1 MSPKSSSAPSPRTGG
16 CPRSRRRSWPR
27 RATPSREQ
35 ARRRSREMRGTV
47 KPLWLTEIVAV
58 WRYVQRNYFLTKR
71 YFMWELVWLTFTT
84 VNAMSITFIGA
95 GVELVGGGEGTDT
108 ERLMTFLLVGA
119 LIWSYL
125 SMIFDVLSE
134 TVQWERWEGT
144 IEYTFMSPTSRVT
157 HLLAMVLGVA
167 MLAFDLDLSEAN
179 YWAALVVIAVCSISL
194 VGFGVVAAV
203 MPLLS
208 PEKGQ
213 QVTYIVSALLLLVSG
228 VYYPVKVLPDWM
240 QTIAQYSPVTYALE
254 GSRAAL
260 QDGVGLSE
268 LWGSIWPLLVMGA
281 VFVPMGLFVFHLG
294 ESYAKRTGKLKRS
307 G

>member
-1 MSPKSSSAPSPRTGG
+1 
-16 CPRSRRRSWPR
+16 
-27 RATPSREQ
+27 
-35 ARRRSREMRGTV
+35 MRGPL
-47 KPLWLTEIVAV
+47 KPLWLTEMVAV
-58 WRYVQRNYFLTKR
+58 WGYVQRNYFLTKR
-71 YFMWELVWLTFTT
+71 YFMWEIVWLTFTT
-84 VNAMSITFIGA
+84 VNAISITFIGA
-95 GVELVGGGEGTDT
+95 GAAAQKGGEAIDVSYY
-108 ERLMTFLLVGA
+108 MTFLLIGA

-125 SMIFDVLSE
+125 SMIFDILSE

-157 HLLAMVLGVA
+157 HLLGMGVYAVVYGIARTAVVLGVA

-179 YWAALVVIAVCSISL
+179 YWAALVVLAVCSISL

-240 QTIAQYSPVTYALE
+240 QVIAQYSPVTYALE

-260 QDGVGLSE
+260 QDGVGLSQ

-294 ESYAKRTGKLKRS
+294 ESYAKRAGKLKRS

>member
-1 MSPKSSSAPSPRTGG
+1 MQNIPKPR
-16 CPRSRRRSWPR
+16 
-27 RATPSREQ
+27 
-35 ARRRSREMRGTV
+35 
-47 KPLWLTEIVAV
+47 WLIEVIAV
-58 WRYVQRNYFLTKR
+58 WGYVQRNYFLTKR

-95 GVELVGGGEGTDT
+95 GTGELQGGENLDT
-108 ERLMTFLLVGA
+108 QWFMTFLLIGA

-157 HLLAMVLGVA
+157 HLLGMGVYAVVYGILRTAVVLGVA
-167 MLAFDLDLSEAN
+167 MLAFDLDLSQAN
-179 YWAALVVIAVCSISL
+179 YWAALVVLAVCSISL

-213 QVTYIVSALLLLVSG
+213 QVTYIISALLLLVSG
-228 VYYPVKVLPDWM
+228 VYYKVSVLPEWM
-240 QTIAQYSPVTYALE
+240 QVVAQFSPVTYGLE

-260 QDGVGLSE
+260 QDGAGVAQ
-268 LWGSIWPLLVMGA
+268 LWDSIWPLLVMGV
-281 VFVPMGLFVFHLG
+281 VFVPLGLFVFHLG
-294 ESYAKRTGKLKRS
+294 ERYAKRTGKLKRS

>member
-1 MSPKSSSAPSPRTGG
+1 
-16 CPRSRRRSWPR
+16 
-27 RATPSREQ
+27 
-35 ARRRSREMRGTV
+35 MRNIV
-47 KPLWLTEIVAV
+47 KPLWLIELIAV
-58 WRYVQRNYFLTKR
+58 WGYVQRNYFLTKR

-95 GVELVGGGEGTDT
+95 GAAELKGGQNIDMQGY
-108 ERLMTFLLVGA
+108 MTFLLIGA

-125 SMIFDVLSE
+125 SMIFDILSE

-157 HLLAMVLGVA
+157 HLLGMGVYAIVYGIIRTALVLGVA
-167 MLAFDLDLSEAN
+167 MLAFDLDLSNAN
-179 YWAALVVIAVCSISL
+179 YLAALVVLAVCSISL

-228 VYYPVKVLPDWM
+228 VYYPVNVLPGWM
-240 QTIAQYSPVTYALE
+240 QSIATVSPVTYGLR

-260 QDGVGLSE
+260 QDGAGIAQ
-268 LWGSIWPLLVMGA
+268 LWDTIWPLLIMGV
-281 VFVPMGLFVFHLG
+281 VFVPLGLYIFHLG
-294 ESYAKRTGKLKRS
+294 ELYAKRTGKLKRS

>member
-1 MSPKSSSAPSPRTGG
+1 
-16 CPRSRRRSWPR
+16 
-27 RATPSREQ
+27 
-35 ARRRSREMRGTV
+35 MRGPS
-47 KPLWLTEIVAV
+47 KPLWLVEIIAV
-58 WRYVQRNYFLTKR
+58 WGYVQRNYFLTKR

-108 ERLMTFLLVGA
+108 AYLMTFLLVGA

-144 IEYTFMSPTSRVT
+144 IEYTFMSPSSRVT
-157 HLLAMVLGVA
+157 HLLGMGVYAIVYGIIRTAVVFGVA
-167 MLAFDLDLSEAN
+167 IVAFDLELLQAN
-179 YWAALVVIAVCSISL
+179 YFAALVVLAACSISL

-228 VYYPVKVLPDWM
+228 VYYPVEVLPGWM
-240 QTIAQYSPVTYALE
+240 QVIAQFSPVTYALE

-260 QDGVGLSE
+260 QGGAGLSQ
-268 LWGSIWPLLVMGA
+268 LWGSIWPLLVMGL
-281 VFVPMGLFVFHLG
+281 VFVPLGLFVFHLG

>member
-1 MSPKSSSAPSPRTGG
+1 MQNMLKPR
-16 CPRSRRRSWPR
+16 
-27 RATPSREQ
+27 
-35 ARRRSREMRGTV
+35 
-47 KPLWLTEIVAV
+47 WLIEVIAV
-58 WRYVQRNYFLTKR
+58 WGYVQRNYFLTKR
-71 YFMWELVWLTFTT
+71 YFMWELVWLTYTT

-157 HLLAMVLGVA
+157 HLLGMGVYAVVYGILRTAVVLGVA
-167 MLAFDLDLSEAN
+167 MLAFDLDLSQAN
-179 YWAALVVIAVCSISL
+179 YWAALVVLAVCSISL

-213 QVTYIVSALLLLVSG
+213 QVTYIISALLLLVSG
-228 VYYPVKVLPDWM
+228 VYYPVKVLPEWM
-240 QTIAQYSPVTYALE
+240 QVIAQYSPVTYALE

-260 QDGVGLSE
+260 QDGVGLSQ
-268 LWGSIWPLLVMGA
+268 LWGSIWPLLIMGA
-281 VFVPMGLFVFHLG
+281 IFVPMGLFVFHLG

>member
-1 MSPKSSSAPSPRTGG
+1 VRKEIKKEMHNNMLKPR
-16 CPRSRRRSWPR
+16 
-27 RATPSREQ
+27 
-35 ARRRSREMRGTV
+35 
-47 KPLWLTEIVAV
+47 WLVEVIAV
-58 WRYVQRNYFLTKR
+58 WGYVQRNYFLTKR

-157 HLLAMVLGVA
+157 HLLGMGVYAVVYGIIRTAVVLGVA

-179 YWAALVVIAVCSISL
+179 YWAALVVLAVCSISL

-228 VYYPVKVLPDWM
+228 VYYPVKVLPEWM
-240 QTIAQYSPVTYALE
+240 QVIAQFSPVTYALE

-260 QDGVGLSE
+260 LGGVGLSQ
-268 LWGSIWPLLVMGA
+268 LWGSIWPLLLMGA